1 MSRIGKIIEQPI
13 KSFANS
19 KLMEKVCKQYRK
31 NNSKFI
37 TGFSVGALV
46 TKDAYGCFEYVRQNQ
61 NNENISPEKRKFIS
75 ALDLLN
81 GTMMIGIQLLAYATI
96 AKKTTQSKIFDKVL
110 GKHFNAKNYK
120 KIKAKT
126 PELTVKDFKT
136 YKDNISTAFTHL
148 FTLATTTILAKR
160 VIVPLVATPMADK
173 LKDKFEQKA

>member
-1 MSRIGKIIEQPI
+1 MSRIGKIIETPI
-13 KSFANS
+13 KKFANS
-19 KLMEKVCKQYRK
+19 NLMEKVCKQYRE

-61 NNENISPEKRKFIS
+61 NNKNIPPEKRKFIS

-81 GTMMIGIQLLAYATI
+81 GTMMIGTQLLAYATI
-96 AKKTTQSKIFDKVL
+96 AKKTTQSKIFDKAL
-110 GKHFNAKNYK
+110 GKYFNAKNYK

-160 VIVPLVATPMADK
+160 VIVPLIATPMADK
-173 LKDKFEQKA
+173 LKDKFEKNA